1 MRGQADPAECKLSGH
16 RAQSHVTW
24 SLLTAHP
31 WLPLETGWPRQL
43 RAVCC
48 SLFILSSIP
57 SSHLDPVGTHS
68 TVQGSGATT
77 PDHPSVIDP
86 LMEQDEG
93 PGTPPAKQS
102 APSSRSASA
111 CHEPSPDGEGAGQSA
126 SYHGLSTSSEGSCAA
141 VCTQAVR
148 TWVGDVLLFLPP
160 SLLSFLAFFFL
171 VFF

>member
-1 MRGQADPAECKLSGH
+1 MSSRLTLLDVSHRTPELKIGNMRGWADLAEYELSGH
-16 RAQSHVTW
+16 RAQSSVTW
-24 SLLTAHP
+24 SLLTAPP
-31 WLPLETGWPRQL
+31 WLPLEMGWPRQL

-48 SLFILSSIP
+48 SLFILSPIP

-102 APSSRSASA
+102 APSSRSANA
-111 CHEPSPDGEGAGQSA
+111 LHGPSTDGGGPGKARR
-126 SYHGLSTSSEGSCAA
+126 A
-141 VCTQAVR
+141 VA
-148 TWVGDVLLFLPP
+148 
-160 SLLSFLAFFFL
+160 
-171 VFF
+171 